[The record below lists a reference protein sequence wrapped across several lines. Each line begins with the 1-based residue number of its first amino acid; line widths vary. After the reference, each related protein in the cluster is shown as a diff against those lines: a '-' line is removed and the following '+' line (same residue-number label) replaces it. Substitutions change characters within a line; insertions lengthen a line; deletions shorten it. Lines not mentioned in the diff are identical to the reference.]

1 MPGIIKCPN
10 CGRDIG
16 ITEETRFRIT
26 CTNCGTGMCPN
37 CRAVLPSGVKY
48 CPQCGFG
55 VGPAL
60 PGRAEQPPTTPSF
73 PSPGTVPRLSPRLTG
88 DEEQPPRWQTAGGY
102 ITGRQDTYPQQ
113 AAPVPSVPHPPDYS
127 TPGTPVPSVSA
138 YPQDYGPPSTPIPSP
153 YSGMQPPLAA
163 GPRMPSGPIPARRF
177 PMAAVV
183 LILIII
189 SLGLLGFAAVNF
201 GWLES
206 PLNAVQGF
214 ISGIELPKWLPI
226 GHADTIPPIIQNVSV
241 SNITETSAVVTWETD
256 EPATSQVMVC
266 DPEGGCTWTEPD
278 ETLVTT
284 HSVSLSNLKPNIAY
298 KFTATS
304 TDAKENQAI
313 YEGEFTTLSGA
324 AATQPLISGV
334 TTSNPTDVSITINWK
349 TDKPATSQVEYG
361 TTVAYGSTTLLDV
374 QLTTSHSVTITGLKP
389 TTTYHFRV
397 KSKDASGS
405 EATSQDQTFTT
416 RGTVSVA
423 AEEGPEVGKRAPDF
437 TLPDIN
443 GKTVK
448 LSDFRGKIVML
459 KFWVDSQSAR
469 NEMPVIQAFYEK
481 WTDAEL
487 ILLAINWK
495 QTPEDVQ
502 KFVTDRGLTFT
513 VLLDEKGEIAAKYR
527 VSPSTY
533 PTTFFISS
541 DGIIKERREASFKNA
556 IQIESIIN
564 SL

>member
-1 MPGIIKCPN
+1 MPGIIRCPN

-26 CTNCGTGMCPN
+26 CTNCGTGLCPN

-60 PGRAEQPPTTPSF
+60 PGRVEQPPTTPSF
-73 PSPGTVPRLSPRLTG
+73 PAPGTASRPATG
-88 DEEQPPRWQTAGGY
+88 EEHPSRWQTAGGY

-113 AAPVPSVPHPPDYS
+113 AAPAPSVPHPPDYS

-138 YPQDYGPPSTPIPSP
+138 YTQDYGTPSSPTPSP

-163 GPRMPSGPIPARRF
+163 GPKMPSGPILARRF
-177 PMAAVV
+177 PSAVV
-183 LILIII
+183 ILILIIVG
-189 SLGLLGFAAVNF
+189 LGLLGFAAF
-201 GWLES
+201 KAGWLES
-206 PLNAVQGF
+206 PLKTVQGF
-214 ISGIELPKWLPI
+214 VSGIELPKWLHI
-226 GHADTIPPIIQNVSV
+226 GRADTIPPVISKVEVS
-241 SNITETSAVVTWETD
+241 SITGTSAVVTWQTD

-266 DPEGGCTWTEPD
+266 DPGGSCTWTELD

-298 KFTATS
+298 KLTATS

-324 AATQPLISGV
+324 VGAQLLVSGV
-334 TTSNPTDVSITINWK
+334 TTSNITDSNATVKWK
-349 TDKPATSQVEYG
+349 TDKAASSQVEYG
-361 TTVAYGSTTLLDV
+361 TTGAYGSATPLDSKTV
-374 QLTTSHSVTITGLKP
+374 SDHSVTLTGLKP
-389 TTTYHFRV
+389 NTLYHFRV

-405 EATSQDQTFTT
+405 EATSQDQTLTT

-448 LSDFRGKIVML
+448 LSDFRGKTVIL

-469 NEMPVIQAFYEK
+469 NEMPVLQAFYEK
-481 WTDAEL
+481 WKDKEL
-487 ILLAINWK
+487 VLLAINWK
-495 QTPEDVQ
+495 QTPEEVK
-502 KFVTDRGLTFT
+502 KFVTDRALTFP
-513 VLLDEKGEIAAKYR
+513 VLLDEKGEVAAKYR
-527 VSPSTY
+527 VSPSVY
-533 PTTFFISS
+533 PTSFFINR
-541 DGIIKERREASFKNA
+541 DGIIKEKRDAPLRNET
-556 IQIESIIN
+556 QIESIIN

>member
-1 MPGIIKCPN
+1 
-10 CGRDIG
+10 
-16 ITEETRFRIT
+16 
-26 CTNCGTGMCPN
+26 
-37 CRAVLPSGVKY
+37 
-48 CPQCGFG
+48 
-55 VGPAL
+55 
-60 PGRAEQPPTTPSF
+60 
-73 PSPGTVPRLSPRLTG
+73 
-88 DEEQPPRWQTAGGY
+88 
-102 ITGRQDTYPQQ
+102 
-113 AAPVPSVPHPPDYS
+113 
-127 TPGTPVPSVSA
+127 
-138 YPQDYGPPSTPIPSP
+138 
-153 YSGMQPPLAA
+153 
-163 GPRMPSGPIPARRF
+163 
-177 PMAAVV
+177 MAIVV

-189 SLGLLGFAAVNF
+189 GLGLLSFAAWKLD
-201 GWLES
+201 WLER
-206 PLNAVQGF
+206 PLNTVQGF
-214 ISGIELPKWLPI
+214 VSGIELPHWLPI
-226 GHADTIPPIIQNVSV
+226 GTKDTTPPVISTVELSD
-241 SNITETSAVVTWETD
+241 ITETSAVVTWETD

-284 HSVSLSNLKPNIAY
+284 HSVSLINLKPNIAY

-304 TDAKENQAI
+304 TDAKGNQAI

-324 AATQPLISGV
+324 VATHLLISGV

-361 TTVAYGSTTLLDV
+361 TTGAYGSTTPLD
-374 QLTTSHSVTITGLKP
+374 QKQTNSHSITITGLKP

-448 LSDFRGKIVML
+448 LSAFRGKIVML

-469 NEMPVIQAFYEK
+469 NEMPIIQAFYEK
-481 WTDAEL
+481 WTGEEL

-495 QTPEDVQ
+495 QTPEEVQ
-502 KFVTDRGLTFT
+502 KFITDRGLTFT
-513 VLLDEKGEIAAKYR
+513 VLLDEKGEVAAKYR
-527 VSPSTY
+527 VSPSTN
-533 PTTFFISS
+533 PTTFFINSN
-541 DGIIKERREASFKNA
+541 GIIKERRDAPLRNE